1 MDEITMFRTLRP
13 EPPADADVM
22 LSAARGRLAA
32 AAGAPAPRESWPR
45 WRLPAAGGIVAA
57 VASAA
62 VAASMVV
69 SAGPPGVRPSHTGT
83 GTVVTAAWVVHKDP
97 SGSVTVWIRQLTD
110 PSGLQRALEAGGV
123 RAFVRGIVEQYQ
135 TVDGVT
141 YAYSPCGYRLGNR
154 EPYAVQHGAVTADRK
169 MVTFRGATFPALLAF
184 TIHPAAMPL
193 RSTLV
198 IVEVLTRTRNG
209 TYSLGAGI
217 MQPYVVAET
226 VRNAV
231 CVRTPFIPP
240 SSPPSL
246 PASPSPS
253 PAS

>member
-1 MDEITMFRTLRP
+1 MNEITMFRTLRP
-13 EPPADADVM
+13 EPPADTDLM
-22 LSAARGRLAA
+22 LSAARDRLAA
-32 AAGAPAPRESWPR
+32 AAGAPARRESWPR

-57 VASAA
+57 AVSAT
-62 VAASMVV
+62 VAASIVV
-69 SAGPPGVRPSHTGT
+69 SSGPPGVRPSHTGT
-83 GTVVTAAWVVHKDP
+83 AVTAAWVVHKDP

-110 PSGLQRALEAGGV
+110 PSGLQRALEADGV
-123 RAFVRGIVEQYQ
+123 RSFVRGIAEQYQ

-154 EPYAVQHGAVTADRK
+154 EPDAVQNAVVTAERK

-193 RSTLV
+193 RSTLI
-198 IVEVLTRTRNG
+198 IVEVLTRTRSG

-217 MQPYVVAET
+217 MQPYVVAKT

-231 CVRTPFIPP
+231 CVPTPFIPP
-240 SSPPSL
+240 SSPPPL
-246 PASPSPS
+246 PPSPS